1 MTYIVAGILLRV
13 MTRWL
18 FLKVSYRHFD
28 GELHPDP
35 TPHLRWWS
43 LSLILHGSV
52 CDSDVMCL
60 CTSERGGVVLS
71 EEANECLL
79 NCEEKDISFPGRKR
93 NTNVSSEFLEF
104 LPQGKLRE
112 ECIKQSHK
120 KGEDNSQVISNVRSH
135 SRPEKKIKTQWWEI
149 FLDWS

>member
-1 MTYIVAGILLRV
+1 MVNSILTLHHI
-13 MTRWL
+13 L
-18 FLKVSYRHFD
+18 DDDPCLSYCVSQS
-28 GELHPDP
+28 G
-35 TPHLRWWS
+35 
-43 LSLILHGSV
+43 
-52 CDSDVMCL
+52 DSDVMCL
-60 CTSERGGVVLS
+60 CTSERGRVVLS

-104 LPQGKLRE
+104 LPQGKLRK

-135 SRPEKKIKTQWWEI
+135 RRPEKKIKTQ
-149 FLDWS
+149 